1 MRRIGVGARHRAD
14 VVQSDQLPVQHEI
27 HAPQVALRGKPA
39 RNPYV
44 NVFLGGPHDAGR
56 RHGVLRLQGAHQCAA
71 IDNEAGCLLRR
82 DLQIEALVLR
92 ADDIDLVDVLHQQ
105 QARAHALHVV
115 AQFAMREAVGDDA
128 VDDRVG
134 VAELVIEGGA
144 DDPLRQRPADVVDL
158 LADLVPDARNVLR
171 RDAALEGH
179 SDRCAPRNR
188 IAGDVVH
195 IRRFLD
201 LLFDLLGDLKK
212 GVGNRCA
219 RPLRLN
225 DHVLHGEGRIFGAAE
240 TAVRPRARRKQHD
253 HDERDERTMVDRPF
267 REIEGSPHD
276 APESSFTFCPGCRTF
291 TPAVTTTSPS
301 RKPFDTITAE
311 GS

>member
-1 MRRIGVGARHRAD
+1 MSSLAVRTTPAGATAFC
-14 VVQSDQLPVQHEI
+14 
-27 HAPQVALRGKPA
+27 A
-39 RNPYV
+39 
-44 NVFLGGPHDAGR
+44 
-56 RHGVLRLQGAHQCAA
+56 LQGAHQRVA
-71 IDNEAGCLLRR
+71 IDDEAGCLLRR
-82 DLQIEALVLR
+82 DLEIEALVLR
-92 ADDIDLVDVLHQQ
+92 ADDIDLVDIRHQQ
-105 QARAHALHVV
+105 QAGAHALHVV
-115 AQFAMREAVGDDA
+115 AQLAMREAVGHDA
-128 VDDRVG
+128 IDDRVG
-134 VAELVIEGGA
+134 VAELVVEGRA

-158 LADLVPDARNVLR
+158 LADLVPDIRNILWR
-171 RDAALEGH
+171 NAPLQSH
-179 SDRCAPRNR
+179 SDRCASRHR

-212 GVGNRCA
+212 GVGDRRA

-225 DHVLHGEGRIFGAAE
+225 DHVLDGEGRIFGAAE

-267 REIEGSPHD
+267 REIEGSPHVV
-276 APESSFTFCPGCRTF
+276 PESSFTFCPGCRTF

-301 RKPFDTITAE
+301 RRPLATMTAE